1 MKNWQRKRNYR
12 RILDEDG
19 NTVAYI
25 ITIDGTDVEVTED
38 VYRSYSE
45 MDRRERYQEEAKAAQ
60 GFMSIGQM
68 DDDDVMLEYVCPDL
82 VESCE
87 ETVLA
92 AIEAE
97 EREKQLKIVRETLC
111 ELSEN
116 DRELMTAL
124 FVDGVGIREFAR
136 QKGVFDRAIRKRRDR
151 VLKIIKENLQK
162 AQNQGTH

>member
-1 MKNWQRKRNYR
+1 MKNWQRERNYR
-12 RILDEDG
+12 RILNEDG

-45 MDRRERYQEEAKAAQ
+45 MDRKERYQEEAKAAH
-60 GFMSIGQM
+60 GFMSMGQM

-97 EREKQLKIVRETLC
+97 EREKQLKIVREALC
-111 ELSEN
+111 ELSEK
-116 DRELMTAL
+116 DRELITAI

-136 QKGVFDRAIRKRRDR
+136 QKGVFHRSIVYRRNSIFEGIRK
-151 VLKIIKENLQK
+151 KIKK
-162 AQNQGTH
+162 F